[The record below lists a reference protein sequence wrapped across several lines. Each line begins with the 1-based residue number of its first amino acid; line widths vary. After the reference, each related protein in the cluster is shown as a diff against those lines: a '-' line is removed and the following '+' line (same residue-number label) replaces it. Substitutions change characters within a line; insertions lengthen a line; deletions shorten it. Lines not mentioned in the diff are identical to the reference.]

1 MLEFK
6 LKIILLGDGAVGK
19 TSLIR
24 KFVYDEF
31 DDKYIMTFGSKTTK
45 KVLDLK
51 SPKDGS
57 DAQMTLMISDIMGQ
71 RDVAGVQDAFMFGA
85 KGAIIVCDKTR
96 KETLDNMDVWIE
108 NVKKVCGDI
117 PIVLMANK
125 NDLTEESAFDISE
138 LSAIADKH
146 YSMAFPSS
154 AKTGEN
160 VELAFNMLGEALLA
174 LRV

>member
-1 MLEFK
+1 MIEFK
-6 LKIILLGDGAVGK
+6 LKICLLGDGAVGK
-19 TSLIR
+19 TSLIK

-31 DDKYIMTFGSKTTK
+31 DDKYIMTFGSKTSK
-45 KVLDLK
+45 KVLSLT
-51 SPKDGS
+51 SPKDGEP
-57 DAQMTLMISDIMGQ
+57 AQLTLMIADIMGQ
-71 RDVAGVQDAFMFGA
+71 KDVANVQDAFMVGS
-85 KGAIIVCDKTR
+85 KGAIIVCDMTR
-96 KETLDNMDVWIE
+96 KETLESIGSWID
-108 NVKKVCGDI
+108 NVKKVCGDV

-125 NDLTEESAFDISE
+125 HDLTDDAQFTVEE

-160 VELAFNMLGEALLA
+160 VELAFSMLGEGLLA